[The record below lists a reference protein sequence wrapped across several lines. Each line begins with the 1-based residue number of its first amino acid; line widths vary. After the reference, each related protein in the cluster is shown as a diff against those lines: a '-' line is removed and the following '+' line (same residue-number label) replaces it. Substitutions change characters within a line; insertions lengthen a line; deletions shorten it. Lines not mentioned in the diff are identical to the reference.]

1 MGIAADVT
9 RAAASAASVVSGVQI
24 HVDMQLKYSIFG
36 TCSLYVSS
44 SVPTSTVNCACI
56 PAECTYPGCPANCCS
71 CSCQGCE
78 CVYDA
83 LAYVLHM
90 HADNIV
96 MKCCGSVNCYT

>member
-1 MGIAADVT
+1 MWI
-9 RAAASAASVVSGVQI
+9 
-24 HVDMQLKYSIFG
+24 
-36 TCSLYVSS
+36 CSSSTPYLACAHYVSS

-83 LAYVLHM
+83 LAYVLYM